1 ACGLALQAYLR
12 DSATDLSDMIDW
24 SRKHGRRITVRL
36 VKGAYWDYETLI
48 AEQRHW
54 PLPVFAR
61 KHETD
66 ANFEKLSLTLLENQ
80 DVVDAAFGTHNVRS
94 IAYVLAQADHMGIDR
109 RNYEFQML
117 YGMADPVKAAVL
129 ELGCRLREYC
139 PVGELLPGMA
149 YLVRRLLEN
158 TSNEAFLASKF
169 ARGATREEL
178 LKDPGALLS
187 DHAPRIT
194 EHAKEIANHQSLVA
208 THPFRNEAPIDLNLA
223 PEREKLIQAVHQ
235 ERRKL
240 GRRHPLIING
250 KT

>member
-36 VKGAYWDYETLI
+36 VKGAYWDYETVI

-66 ANFEKLSLTLLENQ
+66 ANFEKLSLALLENQ

-117 YGMADPVKAAVL
+117 YGMADPVK
-129 ELGCRLREYC
+129 
-139 PVGELLPGMA
+139 
-149 YLVRRLLEN
+149 
-158 TSNEAFLASKF
+158 
-169 ARGATREEL
+169 
-178 LKDPGALLS
+178 
-187 DHAPRIT
+187 
-194 EHAKEIANHQSLVA
+194 
-208 THPFRNEAPIDLNLA
+208 
-223 PEREKLIQAVHQ
+223 LIQAVQ
-235 ERRKL
+235 QKRRKL

-250 KT
+250 KTVSTSDWLPSLNPADQSEVIGYAAQAILAEADAALSAARDAQPKWARTPASERAAL